1 MGETV
6 EEEQAGVSVTYSSSS
21 VEHSLSSVWEVE
33 KEVLALG
40 RRLYKTSSEAPV
52 KA

>member
-21 VEHSLSSVWEVE
+21 VEAQPLICLGSREGGSCPG
-33 KEVLALG
+33 KEVVQDVL
-40 RRLYKTSSEAPV
+40 
-52 KA
+52 